1 MLSPSDIK
9 HRKLLLVFPN
19 GNTENL
25 LRLQTGN
32 LLYQTD
38 EKTVDKLPLYSLLA
52 VFLCGRFSITSQLI
66 KGLSE
71 HAVGIFLMNP
81 NFAAYAHIAPPLNG
95 NYLLRQSQ
103 YLMTN
108 EQNLAL
114 AKQLIVYK
122 ITNQNRA
129 LSFFGKQ
136 TVSQADISSARDNQ
150 ELLGIEGSASASYF
164 SELFSSLSWHRRLP
178 QVKPDPINL
187 LMDVGYTMLFNLTD
201 AMLALFG
208 FDQYKGFYHT
218 LFFARKSLVCDL
230 MEPVRPLIDAAIL
243 TMYRR
248 NIFVNK
254 DFAISAA
261 GVRFAG
267 GYKTHVKYA
276 ACFTK
281 TLATHK
287 EQLFRYVR
295 QFYFTVSRPQN
306 YEFKNCVLDFSLLP
320 QSL

>member
-9 HRKLLLVFPN
+9 HRKLLLVFPV
-19 GNTENL
+19 GDTENL

-38 EKTVDKLPLYSLLA
+38 DKTVDKLPLYNLLA

-66 KGLSE
+66 KDLSE

-81 NFAAYAHIAPPLNG
+81 NFATYAHIAPPLNG

-103 YLMTN
+103 YLMTA
-108 EQNLAL
+108 EQNLTL
-114 AKQLIVYK
+114 AKRLIAYK
-122 ITNQNRA
+122 MINQNRA
-129 LSFFGKQ
+129 LSFLGKQ
-136 TVSQADISSARDNQ
+136 SVNQPDVSSAQNNQ
-150 ELLGIEGSASASYF
+150 ELLGAEGSISASYF
-164 SELFSSLSWHRRLP
+164 SELFSSLNWHRRLP
-178 QVKPDPINL
+178 QAKPDPINF
-187 LMDVGYTMLFNLTD
+187 LMDIGYTMLFNLTD

-230 MEPVRPLIDAAIL
+230 MEPIRPLIDAAIL

-254 DFAISAA
+254 DFSIS
-261 GVRFAG
+261 GNSVQFSG
-267 GYKTHVKYA
+267 GYKTHAKYA
-276 ACFTK
+276 AYFTK
-281 TLATHK
+281 TLSTHK
-287 EQLFRYVR
+287 EQLFSYIRN
-295 QFYFTVSRPQN
+295 FYFAVSRPKN
-306 YEFKNCVLDFSLLP
+306 YTFENCILDFSLLP